1 MAPKYDPW
9 NPPRRGNPKKDS
21 PAFQREWKPVESS
34 GVLID
39 NAASQVLIQP
49 PSGVGVSG
57 TIYLW
62 GISFASKDVDANGG
76 TITDDL
82 GNIISVAMGNAAGP
96 VFLQLS
102 TPIKVPINCGVQYN
116 RIIYKAGSLVTCYY
130 TVSTEPYETPYT
142 G

>member
-9 NPPRRGNPKKDS
+9 NPPRRGNPKKES
-21 PAFQREWKPVESS
+21 PAFQREWQPVESS

-57 TIYLW
+57 TI
-62 GISFASKDVDANGG
+62 
-76 TITDDL
+76 TDDL

-96 VFLQLS
+96 MFLQLS